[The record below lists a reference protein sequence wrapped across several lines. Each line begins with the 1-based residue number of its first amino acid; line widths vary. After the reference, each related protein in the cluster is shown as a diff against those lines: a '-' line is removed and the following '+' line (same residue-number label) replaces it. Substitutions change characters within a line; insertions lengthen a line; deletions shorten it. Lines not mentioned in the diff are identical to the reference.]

1 MKQIKKLFLIFLA
14 FTFLAGI
21 LVILTPRNVIETIAN
36 ESSNSQE
43 CPNLLI
49 QKDGALLLYNT
60 NLPTDETNPI
70 PFQDLDEYIYY
81 LELQRKIGKNCPV
94 LYLQQ
99 ENNAQGQD
107 VYRIRPNPFDLQG
120 GLPAIQNVP
129 TVPSKPP
136 TVMKAID
143 ATRDNP
149 PYNKGNYDSYDPYG
163 QYVGIYTNIDVVHD
177 STKKAAL
184 SDNPMDVNWGGVD
197 YTQKAVDTGK
207 YEGNEIYKPKL
218 YQPKM
223 AFLPLDNKDLGQPKD
238 VY

>member
-81 LELQRKIGKNCPV
+81 LELQ
-94 LYLQQ
+94 
-99 ENNAQGQD
+99 
-107 VYRIRPNPFDLQG
+107 
-120 GLPAIQNVP
+120 
-129 TVPSKPP
+129 
-136 TVMKAID
+136 
-143 ATRDNP
+143 
-149 PYNKGNYDSYDPYG
+149 
-163 QYVGIYTNIDVVHD
+163 H
-177 STKKAAL
+177 
-184 SDNPMDVNWGGVD
+184 
-197 YTQKAVDTGK
+197 
-207 YEGNEIYKPKL
+207 
-218 YQPKM
+218 
-223 AFLPLDNKDLGQPKD
+223 
-238 VY
+238 